1 MKEGFYG
8 NFSGVQCPTL
18 IIQKTQTQFYSM
30 KKGLFLSI
38 IAVAMLASCSKTLPK
53 PEEITVNPNPLAVV
67 GNKVNAD
74 ITGTFP
80 AKKFAKKG
88 VLTVTPVLKYAGQES
103 VGEPVTYIGEKVKDN
118 GKLVNYKQGGQY
130 SQSCSFDY
138 VPAMDKSELYL
149 RFTAKVGKKEIEIPD
164 LKIADGLVATAKLA
178 QAADNKSVVT
188 PDKFQRVIQ
197 EVQEADIKFLIQ
209 QSNLRSSETGS
220 QAVKD
225 LRAAIKEANSNEKKA
240 INKLEVS
247 GYASPEGGLDLNTKL
262 ATDRQKNAQ
271 KFLQNQLKKDKV
283 KSAVASEITAE
294 DWAGFQAAME
304 NSNMQDKDLVLR
316 VLSMYSDPEEREAQI
331 KNLSSVYKT
340 IADEI
345 LPELRRSRLILTTDL
360 IGKSDDEIKE
370 LAKNDPAQ
378 LSVEELL
385 YAATLTNDNAEKLA
399 IYQKVAD
406 QFGDYRAYNNMGLI
420 YFEQGNIAE
429 ARRAYSK
436 ALDIQPNDADVNY
449 NAGLAAMADGDLA
462 KAEEYLGKAAGTNGN
477 LSAAMGTLYTMKGDY
492 KSAKSAYG
500 NAATNNAAVQQ
511 ILNEDYAAARQT
523 LANVKEPN
531 ATTAYLTAVVAAR
544 TNDRDAVYSNMKT
557 AVAKDAKLKAKA
569 QNDIEFSKYAE
580 DATFQAIIK

>member
-1 MKEGFYG
+1 
-8 NFSGVQCPTL
+8 
-18 IIQKTQTQFYSM
+18 M
-30 KKGLFLSI
+30 KKGLLLSI
-38 IAVAMLASCSKTLPK
+38 IAAAVLTSCGKLQK
-53 PEEITVNPNPLAVV
+53 PEEINVNPNPLTVV

-80 AKKFAKKG
+80 AKFAKKG
-88 VLTVTPVLKYAGQES
+88 VLTITPVLKYNGTEA
-103 VGEPVTYIGEKVKDN
+103 VGESVTYIGEKVKDN
-118 GKLVNYKQGGQY
+118 GSVVNYKQGGTY

-149 RFTAKVGKKEIEIPD
+149 RFTAKVGKKEVEIPEV
-164 LKIADGLVATAKLA
+164 KVADGLIATAKLA
-178 QAADNKSVVT
+178 KAEDNAAVVT
-188 PDKFQRVIQ
+188 PDKFQRIIQ

-209 QSNLRSSETGS
+209 QSALRNSETNS
-220 QAVKD
+220 QSVKD

-247 GYASPEGGLDLNTKL
+247 GYASPEGSLDLNTKL

-271 KFLQNQLKKDKV
+271 KFLKNQLKKDKV
-283 KSAVASEITAE
+283 KSDIASEITAE
-294 DWAGFQAAME
+294 DWEGFQAAME

-340 IADEI
+340 IAEQV

-360 IGKSDDEIKE
+360 IGKSDDEIKDLVE
-370 LAKNDPAQ
+370 NDFKQ
-378 LSVEELL
+378 LNVEEAL
-385 YAATLTNDNAEKLA
+385 YAATLTTDNAKKLA
-399 IYQKVAD
+399 IYQQVAD
-406 QFGDYRAYNNMGLI
+406 KFGDYRAYNNIGMI
-420 YFEQGNIAE
+420 YFSQGNIAE
-429 ARRAYSK
+429 ARRAYAK
-436 ALDIQPNDADVNY
+436 ALNTQPNNADVNY

-462 KAEEYLGKAAGTNGN
+462 KAEEYLGKAAGTEGN

-492 KSAKSAYG
+492 KAAKAAYG
-500 NAATNNAAVQQ
+500 NTASNNAAVQQ
-511 ILNEDYAAARQT
+511 ILNEDYAGARQT

-544 TNDRDAVYSNMKT
+544 TNDREAVYSNIKT

-580 DATFQAIIK
+580 DATFQAIVK

>member
-1 MKEGFYG
+1 MFY
-8 NFSGVQCPTL
+8 
-18 IIQKTQTQFYSM
+18 M
-30 KKGLFLSI
+30 KKGLLLSI
-38 IAVAMLASCSKTLPK
+38 IAAAVLTSCGKLQK
-53 PEEITVNPNPLAVV
+53 PEEINVNPNPLTVV

-80 AKKFAKKG
+80 AKFAKKG
-88 VLTVTPVLKYAGQES
+88 VLTITPVLKYNGTEE
-103 VGEPVTYIGEKVKDN
+103 VGESVTYIGEKVKDN
-118 GKLVNYKQGGQY
+118 GSVVNYKQGGTY

-149 RFTAKVGKKEIEIPD
+149 RFTAKVGKKEVEIPEV
-164 LKIADGLVATAKLA
+164 KIADGLIATAKLA
-178 QAADNKSVVT
+178 KAEDNAAVVT
-188 PDKFQRVIQ
+188 PDKFQRIIQ

-209 QSNLRSSETGS
+209 QSTLRNSETNS
-220 QAVKD
+220 QSVKD

-271 KFLQNQLKKDKV
+271 KFLKNQLKKDKV
-283 KSAVASEITAE
+283 KSDIASEITAE
-294 DWAGFQAAME
+294 DWEGFQAAME

-340 IADEI
+340 IAEQV

-360 IGKSDDEIKE
+360 IGKSDDEIKD

-378 LSVEELL
+378 LNVEELL
-385 YAATLTNDNAEKLA
+385 YAATLTTDNAEKLA
-399 IYQKVAD
+399 LYQKVAN
-406 QFGDYRAYNNMGLI
+406 QFGDYRAYNNIGMI
-420 YFEQGNIAE
+420 YFEQGDIAE
-429 ARRAYSK
+429 ARRAYAK
-436 ALDIQPNDADVNY
+436 ALNAQPNNADVNY

-462 KAEEYLGKAAGTNGN
+462 KAEEYLGKAAGTEGN

-492 KSAKSAYG
+492 KAAKTAYG
-500 NAATNNAAVQQ
+500 NNATNNAAVQQ
-511 ILNEDYAAARQT
+511 ILNEDYAGARQT
-523 LANVKEPN
+523 LANIKEPN

-544 TNDRDAVYSNMKT
+544 TNDREAVYSNIKT

-580 DATFQAIIK
+580 DATFQAIVK